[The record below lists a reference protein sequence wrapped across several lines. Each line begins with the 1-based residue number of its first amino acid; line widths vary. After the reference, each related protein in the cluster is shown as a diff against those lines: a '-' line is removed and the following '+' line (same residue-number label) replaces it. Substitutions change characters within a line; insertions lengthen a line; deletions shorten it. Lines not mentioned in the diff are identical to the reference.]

1 MPNMLEAEKKKK
13 EDSKRNEKYSG
24 EDKGDS
30 SKKILQNRRKQEIIY
45 GNKGSNSQLSLKEMK
60 DADNEKQIIHA
71 EFESLGEDNPLDDY
85 NATLI
90 NNNIDNTCLYPLL
103 QACEELESEKFNER
117 NESNIRWDQED
128 SFEKEHPDQQQEG
141 NIDGES
147 NLNQIACEDGNPDN
161 YHHIIKNNIIN
172 YGSRLLAKDENGGNY
187 HFTQGLPRST
197 KFRSIGNLYKCT
209 SRLSPIEDEYNW
221 NHLTKKDPNMNH

>member
-141 NIDGES
+141 NIDG
-147 NLNQIACEDGNPDN
+147 I
-161 YHHIIKNNIIN
+161 
-172 YGSRLLAKDENGGNY
+172 
-187 HFTQGLPRST
+187 
-197 KFRSIGNLYKCT
+197 
-209 SRLSPIEDEYNW
+209 
-221 NHLTKKDPNMNH
+221 